1 MNYCKSKVEIG
12 IDFEVISSKVGIG
25 IDIEVISSTELQ
37 SQKSEGCF
45 HFLSTPSAYDSVDY
59 LLLESQESV
68 EINHNATTTTTTPTT
83 LGV

>member
-1 MNYCKSKVEIG
+1 MNYCK
-12 IDFEVISSKVGIG
+12 SKVGIG

-45 HFLSTPSAYDSVDY
+45 HFLPTPSYDSVDY

-68 EINHNATTTTTTPTT
+68 EINYNATTTTTTTTTTT